1 MTGSGAR
8 SIITRRPRDL
18 GLLPTIMD
26 VEGKTMG
33 FVSDLHAIWRWVML
47 AVGAAAIL
55 KALAGWLGKRA
66 WTRLDDQLGL
76 LYTLVIDIQ
85 FLIGLVL
92 WFAGPFNFRQLS
104 VAMGNPLLR
113 FYLVEHPL
121 LMIVAL
127 ALAHAGRSR
136 SRKAGSAALK
146 HRSAFVFYLLSFLI
160 IVLIFLMRMGI
171 R

>member
-1 MTGSGAR
+1 
-8 SIITRRPRDL
+8 
-18 GLLPTIMD
+18 MD
-26 VEGKTMG
+26 
-33 FVSDLHAIWRWVML
+33 FIWDLHAVWRWAML

-55 KALAGWLGKRA
+55 KALAGWLGKQP
-66 WTRLDDQLGL
+66 WTKVDDRLGM

-85 FLIGLVL
+85 FLIGLIL
-92 WFAGPFNFRQLS
+92 WFAGPFNFKQLS

-127 ALAHAGRSR
+127 VLAHVGRSR
-136 SRKAGSAALK
+136 SRKAPSAALK
-146 HRSAFVFYLLSFLI
+146 HRAAFIFYLLSFLV
-160 IVLIFLMRMGI
+160 IVLIFLMRLGI

>member
-1 MTGSGAR
+1 
-8 SIITRRPRDL
+8 
-18 GLLPTIMD
+18 
-26 VEGKTMG
+26 MG
-33 FVSDLHAIWRWVML
+33 FIWDLHAIWRWVML
-47 AVGAAAIL
+47 VVGAAAIL
-55 KALAGWLGKRA
+55 KALAGWLGKQA

-92 WFAGPFNFRQLS
+92 WFVGPFNFRQLS
-104 VAMGNPLLR
+104 AAMGNPLLR
-113 FYLVEHPL
+113 FYPVEHPM

-136 SRKAGSAALK
+136 SRKATSAELK